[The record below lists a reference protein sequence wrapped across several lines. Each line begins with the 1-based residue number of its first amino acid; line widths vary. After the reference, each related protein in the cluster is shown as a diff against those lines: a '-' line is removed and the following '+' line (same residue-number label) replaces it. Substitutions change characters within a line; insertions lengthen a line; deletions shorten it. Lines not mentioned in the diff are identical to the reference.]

1 MSAQTIFDF
10 VSGREAGSGSSR
22 GENVAEAS
30 LYERLVCTNVLAGH
44 TGCVNALDWDEE
56 GDLLASGS
64 DDTNLCLW
72 SPLLEDREG
81 GRRPAIVHPT
91 EHTANIFGV
100 RFLPGRSD
108 SIITVAGDCRVQLH
122 RRRNDG
128 SLVSDDAIEA
138 HLDRVKR
145 LDAHPETPSLFLTAS
160 EDGTIRQFDIRDWR
174 EEAVSLVADWS
185 EEQISLNS
193 LSISP
198 LRPWLVAAAGS
209 GRVVR
214 IIDRRMLSD
223 QNSRLGGRSL
233 RSRHFLYDYAWI
245 PVHKF
250 SCDMVCAVKFKSN
263 SMDLLASFINDNIYE
278 TNVGEIIAGRLAT
291 ENASYLDGE
300 ENSYNELQAKW
311 LRKDYEGYYT
321 AVNRLAERH
330 GRLQY
335 RTLVAFRKIFIYE
348 ALNAMAAA
356 VHLELVDDA
365 VACAIKLY
373 EMRDDY
379 DVNEATV
386 YDVKILRAIYIA
398 LSLDE
403 EDSHVDTC
411 IEMERDHP
419 EALADLKVVREKGDD
434 RGELLKVLH
443 SLIPIHIPDTLE
455 WRRLRGVSEPAAF
468 SVYAQKSYSGHAN
481 TQTVKDLSLVGLR
494 GEFVASGSDGG
505 HFFIWDTRSRD
516 INVKHPL
523 FMGYSDTAVVNCIAQ
538 HPKLPLLAVSGI
550 DHDIKLW
557 EPGSLDDPMQ
567 TDQIWL
573 PVPAQTREV
582 LMQSLAN
589 NPPELPVITIPCH
602 VQ

>member
-1 MSAQTIFDF
+1 MSVQNIFDF
-10 VSGREAGSGSSR
+10 VSSREAGSGSS
-22 GENVAEAS
+22 GSEHVAEAS
-30 LYERLVCTNVLAGH
+30 LYERLVCTNALVGH
-44 TGCVNALDWDEE
+44 TGCVNALDWNEE

-72 SPLLEDREG
+72 SPLLEEREG
-81 GRRPAIVHPT
+81 GRRPAIVHAT

-100 RFLPGRSD
+100 RFLPGGSD
-108 SIITVAGDCRVQLH
+108 NIATVAGDCRVQLH
-122 RRRNDG
+122 RRRDDG
-128 SLVSDDAIEA
+128 SLASEDAIEA

-145 LDAHPETPSLFLTAS
+145 LDAHPEAPNLFLTAS

-174 EEAVSLVADWS
+174 EEAVFLVADWS
-185 EEQISLNS
+185 KEQISLNS

-209 GRVVR
+209 GRTVR

-223 QNSRLGGRSL
+223 QSSRLEGRSL
-233 RSRHFLYDYAWI
+233 RSRHFLYDHAWM
-245 PVHKF
+245 PVQKF
-250 SCDMVCAVKFKSN
+250 SCDMVCAVKFKNN

-278 TNVGEIIAGRLAT
+278 TNVGELVSGRLAR
-291 ENASYLDGE
+291 NNVPYLEAE
-300 ENSYNELQAKW
+300 EKLYNELQAKW
-311 LRKDYEGYYT
+311 LCKDYDGYYT
-321 AVNRLAERH
+321 AANRLAERH
-330 GRLQY
+330 GKLQY
-335 RTLVAFRKIFIYE
+335 RTLAFLRKIFIYE

-356 VHLELVDDA
+356 VCLDLIDDA

-379 DVNEATV
+379 DVNEANV
-386 YDVKILRAIYIA
+386 YDANVLRTIYIA

-403 EDSHVDTC
+403 DDSHVDSC
-411 IEMERDHP
+411 VEMERNHS
-419 EALADLKVVREKGDD
+419 EALSDLKIAREKGDRD
-434 RGELLKVLH
+434 ELIKVFH
-443 SLIPIHIPDTLE
+443 SLIPIHIPDMPE
-455 WRRLRGVSEPAAF
+455 WLRLGDISEPVAF
-468 SVYAQKSYSGHAN
+468 STHVQRSYTGHAN

-494 GEFVASGSDGG
+494 GDFVASGSDGG
-505 HFFIWDTRSRD
+505 HFFIWDARGGE
-516 INVKHPL
+516 INVRHPL

-573 PVPAQTREV
+573 PVPVQTREA

-589 NPPELPVITIPCH
+589 NPPELPAITIPCH